1 VPTGS
6 RSRRAFT
13 LIELLVV
20 IAIIA
25 VLIALLLPAVQAAR
39 EAARRAQCVNN
50 LKQLGLAT
58 HNYISATGVFEP
70 LLGDFNIPP
79 STASPLVTSGA
90 WPLGWAVMI
99 LPYLEQGPLYNAVN
113 WSFGAY
119 DAPDLTTVSYTKI
132 PTLVC
137 PSESYKAGPWIPSSF
152 TNYRANFGGPG
163 IISAWSGPIVAMN
176 PNSNGLS
183 GCSCYTNSN
192 TGSFG
197 MESITDGTSNTAM
210 YSEKLIGTYNYSNI
224 YANNTNMALRAMWL
238 PPNALTINVDSGGM
252 NGFTI
257 AMQFIQA
264 CSAIPG
270 TQTASTYSAEW
281 CGAVWDGSH
290 WGTLNFNAYNHWM
303 PPNTFSCLAA
313 NSYGSI
319 QNSPGSIN
327 DSITPTSN
335 HPGGVNVCFCDG
347 SVRFVKSTISP
358 QVWWAIGSRNL
369 GELLDSTSY

>member
-1 VPTGS
+1 MRTGS
-6 RSRRAFT
+6 RSRPAFT

-58 HNYISATGVFEP
+58 HNYVSSNNCFEP
-70 LLGDFNIPP
+70 IMGDFNYNGFTPPIP
-79 STASPLVTSGA
+79 GD
-90 WPLGWAVMI
+90 WPLSWAVAL
-99 LPYLEQGPLYNAVN
+99 LPYLEQGPLYSACNYDY
-113 WSFGAY
+113 GAPQPY
-119 DAPDLTTVSYTKI
+119 NLQTISYTKV

-137 PSESYKAGPWIPSSF
+137 PSESFKAGPWVPSAF

-176 PNSNGLS
+176 PNTNGLS

-210 YSEKLIGTYNYSNI
+210 YSEKLIGTANYNNI
-224 YANNTNMALRAMWL
+224 LASNTNMALRAMWL
-238 PPNALTINVDSGGM
+238 PPNAMTINVDQGGL
-252 NGFTI
+252 NAGTL
-257 AMQFIQA
+257 AMQFVQA
-264 CSAIPG
+264 CNAIPG
-270 TQTASTYSAEW
+270 TQTALGPSAYW

-290 WGTLNFNAYNHWM
+290 WGTLNFNAYNHWV
-303 PPNTFSCLAA
+303 PPNNFSCLAA
-313 NSYGSI
+313 NSYGSV

-347 SVRFVKSTISP
+347 RVSFIKSTISP
-358 QVWWAIGSRNL
+358 QIWWAIGSRNL
-369 GELLDSTSY
+369 GELVDNASY